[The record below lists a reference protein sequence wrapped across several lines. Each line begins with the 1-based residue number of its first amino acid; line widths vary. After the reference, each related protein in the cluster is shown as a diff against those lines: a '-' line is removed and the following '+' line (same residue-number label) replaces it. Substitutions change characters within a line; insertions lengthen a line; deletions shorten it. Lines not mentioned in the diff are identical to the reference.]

1 MPSVN
6 GDWGKGEGRGGGKK
20 ERVGVGERERWGE
33 GEREISAVLS
43 GIGEQLSGKKIG
55 LSIKNSADSISAAKY
70 EYSADH

>member
-6 GDWGKGEGRGGGKK
+6 GDWGEGEGRGGGR
-20 ERVGVGERERWGE
+20 ERVGGGRERERWGE

-55 LSIKNSADSISAAKY
+55 LSIKNSADSISAAMY